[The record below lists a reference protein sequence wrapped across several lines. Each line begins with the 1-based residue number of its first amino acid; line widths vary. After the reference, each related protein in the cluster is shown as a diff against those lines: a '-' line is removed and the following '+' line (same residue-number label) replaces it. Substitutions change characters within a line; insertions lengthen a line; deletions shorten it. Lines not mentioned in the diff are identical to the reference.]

1 MLGWWRDRAEA
12 VVITT
17 DLCWSGAELLE
28 RAAGAAR
35 HLSSIATDTGA
46 VPALLTSSPAAFAYV
61 IGGADCGRPIA
72 PLGPRLTA
80 HELHPC
86 IENLGSDVLLV
97 EREFIPLGRQLASS
111 SDCELVV
118 VDIPP
123 RSKDTLDLAPAA
135 DDVAF
140 VLHTSG
146 TTGTPKPVAYRQ
158 AQLAQRTQVNVDLCS
173 LGPRSVY
180 ATASPFHHIAGF
192 GNYAVALAAGAASVP
207 VSRFTV
213 EAWKGLA
220 AFGTTHA
227 LTVPTVLDMLLD
239 EGVLALPDL
248 RVLQYG
254 ASPIHPVTLR
264 RVLDALPDVDLVNI
278 FGQTEGSPIT
288 CLTAQDHRRIVIDGR
303 DDLLESVGRAA
314 LGVELRIEGA
324 DASGVGEV
332 VGRAPHFF
340 RPDPDGWL
348 RTGDMGR
355 LDDEG
360 HLFLSGRRGDKIIRG
375 GENIY
380 PVEVEQV
387 LEHHPDVREAAV
399 VGVPDRRWG
408 EIVRAV
414 VVLED
419 PTQPPEF
426 DDLQAHVRAQLAGFK
441 VPAEWVV
448 ADELPRNAAGK
459 LLRRRL
465 LVDPQWANQ

>member
-1 MLGWWRDRAEA
+1 
-12 VVITT
+12 
-17 DLCWSGAELLE
+17 
-28 RAAGAAR
+28 
-35 HLSSIATDTGA
+35 
-46 VPALLTSSPAAFAYV
+46 
-61 IGGADCGRPIA
+61 
-72 PLGPRLTA
+72 
-80 HELHPC
+80 
-86 IENLGSDVLLV
+86 
-97 EREFIPLGRQLASS
+97 
-111 SDCELVV
+111 
-118 VDIPP
+118 
-123 RSKDTLDLAPAA
+123 
-135 DDVAF
+135 
-140 VLHTSG
+140 
-146 TTGTPKPVAYRQ
+146 
-158 AQLAQRTQVNVDLCS
+158 
-173 LGPRSVY
+173 
-180 ATASPFHHIAGF
+180 
-192 GNYAVALAAGAASVP
+192 
-207 VSRFTV
+207 
-213 EAWKGLA
+213 
-220 AFGTTHA
+220 
-227 LTVPTVLDMLLD
+227 VPTVLDMLLD

-254 ASPIHPVTLR
+254 ASPIHPVTLQ

-288 CLTAQDHRRIVIDGR
+288 CLTRQDHRRIVIDGR
-303 DDLLESVGRAA
+303 DDLLESVGRAV
-314 LGVELRIEGA
+314 LGVELGIERA
-324 DASGVGEV
+324 DDSGIGEV

-355 LDDEG
+355 LDVEG
-360 HLFLSGRRGDKIIRG
+360 YLFLSGRRGDKIIRG

-387 LEHHPDVREAAV
+387 LEHHPDIREAAV

-419 PTQPPEF
+419 PAQPPAF